1 MNNQQRVVIIS
12 GASQGIGAGL
22 VAAYRERGYGVIA
35 TSRSIEQGT
44 DPDVVAVSGDIG
56 DPATA
61 ERAVRAAIE
70 RFGRIDTV
78 INNAGLF
85 DSRPLTDFTAE
96 DYEATIRT
104 NIGGFFHLT
113 QAAMPALIESG
124 TGHVVS
130 VTTTLV
136 EHADARVPA
145 ALAALTKGGITAATR
160 GLAIEYADRGVRVNA
175 VSPGIIRTPM
185 HPDEYHAT
193 YASMH
198 PLGRMGDIQDIV
210 RGVLYLEDA
219 GFVTGEILHVDG
231 GQSAGH

>member
-1 MNNQQRVVIIS
+1 MENQQRVAIIS
-12 GASQGIGAGL
+12 GASQGIGASL

-44 DPDVVAVSGDIG
+44 DPDIVAIAGDIG

-61 ERAVRAAIE
+61 ERAVRAALE

-85 DSRPLTDFTAE
+85 ASQPLTAFTSA

-124 TGHVVS
+124 SGHVVS
-130 VTTTLV
+130 ITTTLV

-145 ALAALTKGGITAATR
+145 ALSALTKGGITAATR

-185 HPDEYHAT
+185 HPEEYHAT
-193 YASMH
+193 YAAMH